1 MIFSIFYVISKNKTK
16 IRIILFI
23 LYTNLY
29 LYIIYFYI
37 NLIYNLYLIINTN
50 IHYISIFFP
59 PYRTGIVSSSK
70 SLNKASLISL
80 KSYPTNVIY
89 IIYII
94 YTFSTVLVGKKCLS
108 IE

>member
-23 LYTNLY
+23 LYINLF
-29 LYIIYFYI
+29 LDIIYFYI
-37 NLIYNLYLIINTN
+37 NLIYNLYLITN

-59 PYRTGIVSSSK
+59 PYRIGIVSSSK

-89 IIYII
+89 IILLLIL
-94 YTFSTVLVGKKCLS
+94 FQQFL
-108 IE
+108 